1 MEERIF
7 LSVIC
12 SGVMLLVTAFALG
25 TPSVRSTDP
34 PPEKAVLVD
43 LIQR

>member
-1 MEERIF
+1 MDRIF

-12 SGVMLLVTAFALG
+12 SGVTLLVTAFALAS
-25 TPSVRSTDP
+25 PSIKSADP
-34 PPEKAVLVD
+34 PREQAVLLH